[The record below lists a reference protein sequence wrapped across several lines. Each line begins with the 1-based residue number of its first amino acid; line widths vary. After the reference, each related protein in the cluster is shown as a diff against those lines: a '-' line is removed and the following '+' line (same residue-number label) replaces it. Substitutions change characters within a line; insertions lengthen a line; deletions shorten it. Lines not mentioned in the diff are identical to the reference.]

1 VGKKVWRTAIGHYYN
16 IIFGPTPSR
25 RHPLLIVFND
35 CNDNGLHTFSYL
47 CTHQQTLNI
56 IRMQYF
62 EIAVKLLTGM
72 IGILVFLR
80 IAGKAQMAQLT
91 PLDTVSAFVIGALV
105 GGVLYNPD
113 MTALHILFALA
124 VWTAFNLFIRFCMR
138 SKVLRRLIKGDSVY
152 LVKNGAI
159 NFKAFKRNSL
169 EMEQFRLLLRQ
180 KGVFSMFD
188 IEDVRFE
195 TNGSIT
201 VAEVGKVNES
211 YLLVNNGAIVDSS
224 LFHCGKTRQ
233 WVLRHIKHYGY
244 ENPSQLFCME
254 WTPGKGFYLVAKNGD
269 VKRGSEEIAA
279 EEIAQEVLN

>member
-1 VGKKVWRTAIGHYYN
+1 
-16 IIFGPTPSR
+16 
-25 RHPLLIVFND
+25 
-35 CNDNGLHTFSYL
+35 
-47 CTHQQTLNI
+47 
-56 IRMQYF
+56 MQYF

-211 YLLVNNGAIVDSS
+211 YLLVNSS